1 MAPKSQIPRPRYG
14 SPRNAAHHVFCES
27 AKRNFGYSCKRAT
40 VHLTGLTDGGRKPE
54 KSHSSG
60 KPCGSVSFPNLDIEP
75 TRDLLRIK
83 SARAQFCPVIIR
95 LREPIDRFRAD
106 ATLA

>member
-1 MAPKSQIPRPRYG
+1 MAPKSQIPRSRYG

-60 KPCGSVSFPNLDIEP
+60 KPCGSFSFPNLEQ
-75 TRDLLRIK
+75 TRPWRK
-83 SARAQFCPVIIR
+83 SNADEIIQLFRRLWRAVRAARLGRGVS
-95 LREPIDRFRAD
+95 PISD
-106 ATLA
+106 